1 MRVAASIAAWLT
13 PPAVRDGILDAM
25 DEGAARAW
33 MAQWRGAE
41 QALAAQR
48 KRELRALSP
57 RDALAASDALLS
69 IAVSIALPPSRLR
82 SSGLVAQQAL
92 FHRRRPA

>member
-1 MRVAASIAAWLT
+1 MAA
-13 PPAVRDGILDAM
+13 PRDGILEPM
-25 DEGAARAW
+25 DEDAARAW

-41 QALAAQR
+41 RALAAQR

-57 RDALAASDALLS
+57 DDALAASDALLS
-69 IAVSIALPPSRLR
+69 IAASVALPASRLR

-92 FHRRRPA
+92 FHRRRQA